1 MAAMRRAGEVKGG
14 GWCLG
19 PVRVPEVSST
29 ILISFIDNSGVSS
42 PSLVNVC
49 FLFPPELRIEGAALA
64 RMKRMACSC
73 FFFFFFRRR
82 RRRRV
87 SFLLPFSFEEMIK
100 ELSGEEKKLNEII
113 MWNLIFFF
121 LFNLK
126 YSTRNLFIMMLNVER
141 ILLKFWEAKRGER
154 GSRGGFPRMYGYVS
168 RFLVDVSCGLVRS
181 FFDGPAISRGGRTRC
196 H

>member
-1 MAAMRRAGEVKGG
+1 MLFIPSGIEDRRCGARPNETNG
-14 GWCLG
+14 LQ
-19 PVRVPEVSST
+19 
-29 ILISFIDNSGVSS
+29 L
-42 PSLVNVC
+42 LL
-49 FLFPPELRIEGAALA
+49 FLF
-64 RMKRMACSC
+64 
-73 FFFFFFRRR
+73 FQRRR

-181 FFDGPAISRGGRTRC
+181 FFDRASYFSRGTYAMPLNFRPT
-196 H
+196 